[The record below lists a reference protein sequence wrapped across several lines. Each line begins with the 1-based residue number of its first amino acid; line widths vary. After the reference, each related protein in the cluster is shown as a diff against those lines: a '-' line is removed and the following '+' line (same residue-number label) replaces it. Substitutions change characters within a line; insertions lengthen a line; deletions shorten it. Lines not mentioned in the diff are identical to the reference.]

1 MINFKSHFMDSVP
14 NLSFGEH
21 WEEGFEVEHRVNTY
35 VYWHKKIKREISR
48 AITLRDRKSLS
59 ELVKYSV
66 LLRDIHRETFFSSR
80 SVTFLF
86 SGVASLAPHENPF
99 IELFNEYLSKL
110 PNIPKTQ
117 SCKMIL
123 KSVCKKFNYQKMV
136 QDLLFDITN
145 RPAENFV
152 IQNTSELRIAVS
164 LLNDVDE
171 HIPQKIKLFR
181 VDPTID
187 FPIRTL
193 IPYLEESDWVHFINR
208 VDKFPLDLAS
218 WECLNDFIHTDLISD
233 VTLDNIRNYV
243 NGYWEKYHKSIK
255 GSPEVEALKDNIFQY
270 LFVDTVH

>member
-1 MINFKSHFMDSVP
+1 MDSVP

-35 VYWHKKIKREISR
+35 VYWRKMLQREISR

-66 LLRDIHRETFFSSR
+66 LLRDIDRETFFSSR

-123 KSVCKKFNYQKMV
+123 KTVCKKFNYPKMM
-136 QDLLFDITN
+136 QDLLSDITN
-145 RPAENFV
+145 RLSGNFE

-164 LLNDVDE
+164 LLNDIDE
-171 HIPQKIKLFR
+171 HFPQKLRLFR
-181 VDPTID
+181 LDPTID

-193 IPYLEESDWVHFINR
+193 LPHLEESDWVHLVNR
-208 VDKFPLDLAS
+208 VDKMPLDLVS
-218 WECLNDFIHTDLISD
+218 WQCLDDFIHSD
-233 VTLDNIRNYV
+233 EFGEIALNMIRNYV
-243 NGYWEKYHKSIK
+243 KGYWIQYHKSIK
-255 GSPEVEALKDNIFQY
+255 ASDDVEAIKENIFKL
-270 LFVDTVH
+270 LFDNEE